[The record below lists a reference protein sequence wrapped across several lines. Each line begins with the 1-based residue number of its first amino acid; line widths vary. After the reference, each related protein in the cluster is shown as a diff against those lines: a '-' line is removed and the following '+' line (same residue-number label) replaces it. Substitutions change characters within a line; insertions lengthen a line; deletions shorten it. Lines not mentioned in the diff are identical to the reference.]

1 MILNDD
7 PFHAF
12 MPYEAVP
19 VPSAANGPLSGLT
32 FAVKDIYDVAGYRT
46 GCGCPLKLAASP
58 VKTANAAAVQ
68 ALLDAGATFAGK
80 VHTDELAWS
89 MYGMNAHFGTPVNPA
104 APKRIPG
111 GSSSGSAVA
120 VAAGLVDFSI
130 GTDTGGSVRA
140 PASFCGI
147 WGLRPTHG
155 RIALSGCMELA
166 ASFDTCGPFA
176 RDPAVLEAV
185 TQVLLGEDTHPIPE
199 PEFLWPTDMIAA
211 LGDTQASAIE
221 AAFAGTKTRSVSVY
235 GTIGAHPLYDA
246 FLRCVG
252 ADIARSTVPFIF
264 GSRMPLARGI
274 DSRAKQARDLTP
286 QDIATGHE
294 VRHAF
299 MTHIKALLGETG
311 VILAPNVHDI
321 PFELDAPTE
330 VFDSFRHHSQ
340 RLLCVA
346 GMAGL
351 PQVALPAGHIDG
363 APYGVSL
370 IGPRGSDLSLIR
382 LAAKMAADRNMV
394 PA

>member
-12 MPYEAVP
+12 MPYEPVP
-19 VPSAANGPLSGLT
+19 VPAASVGPLSGLT

-58 VKTANAAAVQ
+58 VRTANAAAVQ
-68 ALLDAGATFAGK
+68 TLLDAGAAFGGK

-104 APKRIPG
+104 APDRIPG

-155 RIALSGCMELA
+155 RISLEGCMELA

-176 RDPAVLEAV
+176 RDPVVLETV
-185 TQVLLGEDTHPIPE
+185 TRALLGSDTTPITAPDL
-199 PEFLWPTDMIAA
+199 LWPTDMIAT
-211 LGDTQASAIE
+211 LGPAQATVIE
-221 AAFAGTKTRSVSVY
+221 RAFANITTRPVSVY
-235 GTIGAHPLYDA
+235 GTIGADALYEA

-274 DSRAKQARDLTP
+274 DTRAAQARDLTP
-286 QDIATGHE
+286 GDIDAGQK
-294 VRHAF
+294 VRETF
-299 MTHIKALLGETG
+299 TRHIDDLLGKTG

-321 PFELDAPTE
+321 PFELDAPVE

-351 PQVALPAGHIDG
+351 PQVAMPAGTIAG
-363 APYGVSL
+363 APFGVSL
-370 IGPRGSDLSLIR
+370 IGPRGSDLSLIKC
-382 LAAKMAADRNMV
+382 AAEMAAARAMV